1 MQIVICEFMPN
12 VKTKELIERVKK
24 FIIRIISLVNKFPK
38 TIAAYRISGQLI
50 DAVCS
55 TGANLTEAQ
64 AARSRKEFVSIIGV
78 VLKECKEVIFWLD
91 IVSSIKFLTRKED
104 LEELV
109 ALIKEGK
116 ELANIFGRI
125 IITTSK
131 SL

>member
-1 MQIVICEFMPN
+1 MPN
-12 VKTKELIERVKK
+12 AKTKELIERVKK
-24 FIIRIISLVNKFPK
+24 FIVRIISLVNKFPK
-38 TIAAYRISGQLI
+38 TIAAYRISSQLI

-55 TGANLTEAQ
+55 TGANLAEAQ
-64 AARSRKEFVSIIGV
+64 AARSRKEFVSIIGI

-91 IVSSIKFLTRKED
+91 IVSSIKFLTRKEN

-109 ALIKEGK
+109 ALIKEGE

-131 SL
+131 NLK